1 MDQELFQLF
10 GSGITPIK
18 IISCVLI
25 LVAVRLLLLFFKAFI
40 FKTLKKYSWF
50 DQDRGK
56 QIYRLIKLVLYLIGG
71 ILFIYVLDLHATWKE
86 VLDQRL
92 IDTGKGEDG
101 KGPGITMTIGGLLIF
116 FIVIFFSRQV
126 IKLLAGGL
134 ANQLERN
141 KKLDDGQRFTIV
153 KLVRYAAYVVAFL
166 FAANAAGVNLN
177 TLLFG
182 SAALLVG
189 LGLALQHIF
198 DDIISGFIILFEGT
212 FQVGD
217 VIESEGLVARV
228 LHIDIRTSKVITR
241 EGNIIIVPN
250 RMLTSEKLN
259 NWSLGSELSRFH
271 VTVGV
276 SYSSDVDKVKK
287 LMYQVALTHPDV
299 SKNKPILIRFDDFG
313 DSALVFRVFF
323 WAYRSWD
330 SEVLKSDIRFG
341 ITKAFREHGVEIP
354 FPQRDLHI
362 KDMNSGA
369 KKTSPSE
376 EVPEIED

>member
-1 MDQELFQLF
+1 MLEQDLFQLF
-10 GSGITPIK
+10 GTSITPLK
-18 IISCVLI
+18 IISCVFI
-25 LVAVRLLLLFFKAFI
+25 VLVVRVLLLLFKAII

-50 DQDRGK
+50 ELDKGK
-56 QIYRLIKLVLYLIGG
+56 QIYRIIKFALYLVGG
-71 ILFIYVLDLHATWKE
+71 ILFIYVLDLHASWNE
-86 VLDQRL
+86 ILDQRL
-92 IDTGKGEDG
+92 IDTGGGQDG
-101 KGPGITMTIGGLLIF
+101 DGPGLLITVGGMLIF
-116 FIVIFFSRQV
+116 FIVIFFSRQL
-126 IKLLAGGL
+126 IKLLAGAL
-134 ANQLERN
+134 THQLERN

-153 KLVRYAAYVVAFL
+153 KLVRYAGYVLAFL

-217 VIESEGLVARV
+217 IIESEGLVAKV

-287 LMYQVALTHPDV
+287 IMYQVALAHPDV

-313 DSALVFRVFF
+313 DSALIFRVFF
-323 WAYRSWD
+323 WAYKSWD
-330 SEVLKSDIRFG
+330 SEVLKSDIRFA
-341 ITKAFREHGVEIP
+341 ITKSFREQHVEIP
-354 FPQRDLHI
+354 FPQRDLHL
-362 KDMNSGA
+362 KGFDPKSFQKGPED
-369 KKTSPSE
+369 KR
-376 EVPEIED
+376 EIEE